1 MYCDGSTERRF
12 LQNINCKTGVHYHKP
27 GASSNVRQG
36 SSGPRLLCS
45 ENFEGGV
52 GMEVK
57 PKDQD
62 KIVQIA
68 TLILQAVRL
77 MVDVIHYL
85 QGR

>member
-1 MYCDGSTERRF
+1 
-12 LQNINCKTGVHYHKP
+12 
-27 GASSNVRQG
+27 
-36 SSGPRLLCS
+36 
-45 ENFEGGV
+45 
-52 GMEVK
+52 MEVK

-77 MVDVIHYL
+77 MVDVIRYL